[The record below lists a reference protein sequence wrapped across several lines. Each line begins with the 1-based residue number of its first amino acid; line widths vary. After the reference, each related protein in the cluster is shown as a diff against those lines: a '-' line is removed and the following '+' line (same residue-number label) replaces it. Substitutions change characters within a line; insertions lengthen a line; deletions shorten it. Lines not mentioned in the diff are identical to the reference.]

1 MALDKHDGNVGLRM
15 YFEVEN
21 DECLPDDA
29 LKAATVCQ
37 LKFDA
42 MLVHFLGVID
52 DDLRL
57 QEEEAEQALD
67 MKRAMEA
74 AEAKKTAKPEKSDNV
89 STDYTSTL
97 QKDMQNM
104 QNSLQKDMQDMQNS
118 LRVLTEAIEEF
129 RSSTM
134 KQETVA
140 NNSERISTPCGV
152 NRRYSKQDL
161 SALRVIEIQELQM
174 ESIRCRNSRY
184 KHGRTKWVRNWEK
197 DNSNCWNIFQRKP
210 KSWSPSSIADP
221 EYFSQRHRFADP
233 RQNSESGLRN
243 EAPEFV
249 PGFNRRF

>member
-1 MALDKHDGNVGLRM
+1 M
-15 YFEVEN
+15 
-21 DECLPDDA
+21 
-29 LKAATVCQ
+29 
-37 LKFDA
+37 
-42 MLVHFLGVID
+42 
-52 DDLRL
+52 
-57 QEEEAEQALD
+57 
-67 MKRAMEA
+67 
-74 AEAKKTAKPEKSDNV
+74 
-89 STDYTSTL
+89 
-97 QKDMQNM
+97 QK
-104 QNSLQKDMQDMQNS
+104 S
-118 LRVLTEAIEEF
+118 LRVLTETIEGFEI

-249 PGFNRRF
+249 PGFNRHF

>member
-1 MALDKHDGNVGLRM
+1 MKDG
-15 YFEVEN
+15 
-21 DECLPDDA
+21 
-29 LKAATVCQ
+29 AA
-37 LKFDA
+37 A
-42 MLVHFLGVID
+42 M
-52 DDLRL
+52 
-57 QEEEAEQALD
+57 Q
-67 MKRAMEA
+67 
-74 AEAKKTAKPEKSDNV
+74 TAKPEKEAPKSDNV

-104 QNSLQKDMQDMQNS
+104 QKS
-118 LRVLTEAIEEF
+118 LRVLTKAIEGF

-197 DNSNCWNIFQRKP
+197 DNSNCWNMHIFQRKP

-243 EAPEFV
+243 EASEFV
-249 PGFNRRF
+249 PGFNRHF